1 MIKEICEALH
11 AAHQGAEAMMTRAR
25 DILYWPRMR
34 DDIERFAKNCIKCAE
49 VKPVNQKETLRVHEV
64 PTQPFPKVGTDC
76 FHKGEAFIV
85 IVDYTTDYIELEKLA
100 DQSTEEVIQACKK
113 IFARHGRPMLV
124 HSDNG
129 PQYTSTE
136 FRKFSK
142 EWCFEHTTSSPYTPR
157 SHGKAESAVKI
168 VKKILKTAKDPMRGL
183 MEWRASPNRDFVSPS
198 ERLFSRKI
206 RTFIPQDE
214 QQMRPKL
221 VNLDEIKKQRERRQ
235 LRMQQGND
243 KTAKELGEL
252 HVGQPVMLKT
262 VNDRVNKWKE
272 ATVLEKLSDRSYL
285 VDQGD
290 GIVRRNRHMMSERPV
305 GDERDRG
312 RKKVVEEQVT
322 RRPSEFREDEKE
334 NNNKEPEIKKEAK
347 SPVVTRTGCLSRKPR
362 YLDDYETQ
370 NKDE

>member
-1 MIKEICEALH
+1 MGHNIHRQNLESF
-11 AAHQGAEAMMTRAR
+11 
-25 DILYWPRMR
+25 PRSGV
-34 DDIERFAKNCIKCAE
+34 F
-49 VKPVNQKETLRVHEV
+49 L
-64 PTQPFPKVGTDC
+64 
-76 FHKGEAFIV
+76 
-85 IVDYTTDYIELEKLA
+85 
-100 DQSTEEVIQACKK
+100 
-113 IFARHGRPMLV
+113 
-124 HSDNG
+124 
-129 PQYTSTE
+129 
-136 FRKFSK
+136 
-142 EWCFEHTTSSPYTPR
+142 HTTSSLYTPR
-157 SHGKAESAVKI
+157 SNGKAESAVKI

-183 MEWRASPNRDFVSPS
+183 MEWRASPNRDFISPS

-235 LRMQQGND
+235 LRMQQEND
-243 KTAKELGEL
+243 KAAKELGEL

-322 RRPSEFREDEKE
+322 SLGRMR
-334 NNNKEPEIKKEAK
+334 KKI
-347 SPVVTRTGCLSRKPR
+347 TIRNRK
-362 YLDDYETQ
+362 
-370 NKDE
+370 